1 MSWTMLEACR
11 GSCAHVEIFGD
22 ANEGAAKI
30 ANIQRLLGSAADS
43 SPPATRAG
51 DADMLDYALAFDG
64 PSLALLLSHDDA
76 EREYVYEGVAT
87 TFRLPSP
94 SPPRRRAVAGR
105 WCPWRTT
112 GPRSSPPG

>member
-11 GSCAHVEIFGD
+11 GSCAHVRLFGD

-30 ANIQRLLGSAADS
+30 ANIQRLLGRRPILAAGNS
-43 SPPATRAG
+43 AG

-87 TFRLPSP
+87 TFKAAEPITTTAA
-94 SPPRRRAVAGR
+94 RRGWTVVSMADDWSTVFAA
-105 WCPWRTT
+105 
-112 GPRSSPPG
+112 S